1 MVVNLA
7 PPQVGC
13 HGGIF
18 QPSIVSFMHF
28 VHLIAYLVI
37 Y

>member
-7 PPQVGC
+7 PLQVGC

-18 QPSIVSFMHF
+18 QPGIVSFMHF
-28 VHLIAYLVI
+28 VYLIAYLMI